1 MQGRHIQSD
10 LSRGE
15 VTLWIQQRKDLK
27 RLGFGKCP
35 VVNMDEVFPK
45 AWIESNRINVL
56 QVIIKDKD
64 FIIRIDMFKSGNV
77 IFHVR
82 VQKDAFELVMGEED
96 WKYFSQKIRRA
107 HTKYMRNIRKKKK
120 FENYGAKGDNIV
132 G

>member
-1 MQGRHIQSD
+1 
-10 LSRGE
+10 
-15 VTLWIQQRKDLK
+15 
-27 RLGFGKCP
+27 
-35 VVNMDEVFPK
+35 MDEVFPK